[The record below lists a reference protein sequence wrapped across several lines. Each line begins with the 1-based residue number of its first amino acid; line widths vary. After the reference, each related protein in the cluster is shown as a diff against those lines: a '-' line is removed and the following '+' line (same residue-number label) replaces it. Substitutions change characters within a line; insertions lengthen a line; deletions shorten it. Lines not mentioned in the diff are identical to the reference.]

1 MATKIQTS
9 LKDDPI
15 ICQALTFGYLLDI
28 ENELVE
34 ESKIGI
40 ILDGTDLNEAEIRS
54 LRVPEVTKLINAI
67 KKETYPELYNDDG
80 TMKEFNDSLDDK
92 KKV

>member
-9 LKDDPI
+9 LKKEPI
-15 ICQALTFGYLLDI
+15 ICMALTFGYLLDI
-28 ENELVE
+28 ENDLVD

-40 ILDGTDLNEAEIRS
+40 VLDGTNLNEAEIRS
-54 LRVPEVTKLINAI
+54 LRVPEVNKIIDAI
-67 KKETYPELYNDDG
+67 KKETYPELYNEDG
-80 TMKEFNDSLDDK
+80 TMKELDSSDDK